1 MMLLLALLLQILAFD
16 AIIDLGCGTYQV
28 GTLKKSAVGNPVDM
42 ILNSQSKRHTPS
54 LVAYDG
60 EVFFVGEYAEIFQ
73 KRKPGLV
80 FSGFTAG
87 VMEDA
92 LNFAL
97 DPDASELSVFKG
109 QPATTLLTALIN
121 HLVYS
126 QINKPNETI
135 DVTLT
140 IPPGLTLPEI
150 SAIRGAIEAVPG
162 VKLLTTVPIPV
173 ATAITYLS
181 SRMGTINR
189 TTVSSMS
196 FVIVD
201 LGYHS
206 TDVSVVEALFKPDST
221 DVQMRVV
228 ATSSLKVG
236 GHAITEALIERYIS
250 PKIPGLS
257 SKKDLR
263 KYKRAYEAI
272 ERGKTALSAN
282 TETHMVVESVLQDGG
297 DLHVTLLRSQL
308 NDLLDE
314 MYNETAMQQFAEL
327 RALVAE
333 KYKDSIFYFYGAA
346 SRALHMQAKMELFF
360 NTSIQKT
367 VNLDEGAIYG
377 AALIAARY
385 GSGHRVS
392 YKFIPSDQT
401 RPQLF
406 YIPNR
411 LTTEESEHLSNNSVT
426 SIPLM
431 RLNPYQRKSIN
442 NEIFPYLDDEFIV
455 SNQTITINLEKEV
468 DVEVDDTDE
477 DMKERAS
484 ESDKASLGDD
494 LDTDVAEGEPFD
506 AVQDSPADTEHSQQQ
521 DQTED
526 IHGDTDLALNETD
539 IAERLKK
546 ALENISLELP
556 EKKKKK
562 VQKTISISPHNI
574 TAKWIS
580 TKTAPFYQ
588 ISISAGDLLSI
599 SCNFYLPEFKQ
610 ESVLSKYSTGSV
622 VKEKDLAQ
630 LEKDISSYN
639 AKIELIIEAL
649 RQYLTYPQSTTANK
663 KQRKDDI
670 QDTRDIR
677 VKFLVNITTD
687 SASIPSINFAA
698 IQVQNWSDYNAELQ
712 DLIKAKKADKKPKA
726 KVKAVDIEF
735 ERKCNVTFSP
745 AFWNGTEVFANGYKL
760 IEDANKVLQNRDH
773 LSHSVN
779 EIESVIYAARDL
791 LEKHP
796 PSKMD
801 EGDVLL
807 YASEGESIVKAIDSA
822 KLFMEELE
830 EKEPCGVN
838 NTCVVERLT
847 STNET
852 VGALRNAMRVVSD
865 RLAHIRCI
873 APLREGFG
881 SYVTDRNYSVNSL
894 KAYSKLLKADIAGE
908 EGAETASIAV
918 SDNIINELAKLNET
932 MNSLNLTMTLN
943 TTVDQLKELRDT
955 ELICRTLTT
964 LDIDSLLK
972 DYQDEEEKLET
983 EKLEAEKEQKNKSWF
998 KKMIGKGGSEIEEK
1012 EKKILYTKDVIRRLK
1027 RAKADCGTFTRSAD
1041 RLRTKIDNV
1050 ADLHKK
1056 ASDLYAS
1063 ITAELQMRPETN
1075 CTVVNETRTDLDKAI
1090 REARWQI
1097 AHTQEIVKNTKLAS
1111 LTNEIRK
1118 MSEKAQNHLSYAKR
1132 LFQLLNSISDVN
1144 LEDISQDVQATLDEL
1159 VILLRRLRIT
1169 TVSEKLLEYL
1179 KNGGIVE
1186 LKERNAFAEEPSEAT
1201 FEEYNSNVT
1210 SVLKAAL
1217 LPSPSI
1223 NETVADMVNKTTT
1236 NTTSTKKE
1244 EL

>member
-1 MMLLLALLLQILAFD
+1 MMLLLALAFQILAFD

-60 EVFFVGEYAEIFQ
+60 EVFFVGEYAEILQ
-73 KRKPGLV
+73 KRIPGLV

-92 LNFAL
+92 LSFAMN
-97 DPDASELSVFKG
+97 PDAPELSIFKG

-121 HLVYS
+121 HLVNS
-126 QINKPNETI
+126 QINRPNETI

-140 IPPGLTLPEI
+140 IPPGLSLPEI

-189 TTVSSMS
+189 TAVSSMS
-196 FVIVD
+196 FVVVD

-236 GHAITEALIERYIS
+236 GHAITKALIEKYVS
-250 PKIPGLS
+250 PQIPGFS
-257 SKKDLR
+257 SNKDLR

-282 TETHMVVESVLQDGG
+282 TETRMVVESVLPDGG
-297 DLHVTLLRSQL
+297 DLHITLTRSQL

-327 RALVAE
+327 RGLVAE

-346 SRALHMQAKMELFF
+346 SRALHMQAKMESFF

-406 YIPNR
+406 YVPNR

-455 SNQTITINLEKEV
+455 SNQTITISLEKEI
-468 DVEVDDTDE
+468 DVEVE
-477 DMKERAS
+477 DIDKGVNENIQ
-484 ESDKASLGDD
+484 ESGEAPLEED
-494 LDTDVAEGEPFD
+494 LDLDIAEGEPFD
-506 AVQDSPADTEHSQQQ
+506 MDADASANDTQPQQP
-521 DQTED
+521 EKMS
-526 IHGDTDLALNETD
+526 GDTDLPLNETE
-539 IAERLKK
+539 ISERLKK
-546 ALENISLELP
+546 ALENISLEIP
-556 EKKKKK
+556 EKKKKT
-562 VQKTISISPHNI
+562 QKTISIAPHNI

-580 TKTAPFYQ
+580 TKTTPFYQ
-588 ISISAGDLLSI
+588 INISAGNLLSI
-599 SCNFYLPEFKQ
+599 DCSFYLPEFKQ
-610 ESVLSKYSTGSV
+610 ESVLSKYSTSSI

-630 LEKDISSYN
+630 LEKDISNYN
-639 AKIELIIEAL
+639 AKIELITEAL
-649 RQYLTYPQSTTANK
+649 KQYLTYPQTTLGK
-663 KQRKDDI
+663 KQRRDEL

-712 DLIKAKKADKKPKA
+712 ELIKAKKLDKKPKA

-745 AFWNGTEVFANGYKL
+745 AFWNGTEVFTNGYKL
-760 IEDANKVLQNRDH
+760 IEDANKVLKNRDH

-796 PSKMD
+796 PSKVD

-807 YASEGESIVKAIDSA
+807 YASEGDLIIKAINSA

-830 EKEPCGVN
+830 DKAPCGVN
-838 NTCVVERLT
+838 NTCVVERLAL
-847 STNET
+847 TNET
-852 VGALRNAMRVVSD
+852 VSTLRNAMKVVSD

-873 APLREGFG
+873 TSLRENFG
-881 SYVTDRNYSVNSL
+881 EYVADRNYSVSSL
-894 KAYSKLLKADIAGE
+894 KAYSRLLKADIGRDE
-908 EGAETASIAV
+908 NNEMAV
-918 SDNIINELAKLNET
+918 ATGHDNTIDEIIKLNET
-932 MNSLNLTMTLN
+932 MNTLNLTMAIN
-943 TTVDQLKELRDT
+943 VTVDQLKELRDT

-964 LDIDSLLK
+964 LDIDSLVK

-983 EKLEAEKEQKNKSWF
+983 EKLEAEKEQKSKSWF

-1012 EKKILYTKDVIRRLK
+1012 ERKILYTKDVIRRLK

-1041 RLRTKIDNV
+1041 RLRTKIDGV
-1050 ADLHKK
+1050 VELYTK
-1056 ASDLYAS
+1056 ASDLYTN

-1075 CTVVNETRTDLDKAI
+1075 CTVVNETRSDLDKSI

-1111 LTNEIRK
+1111 LTNEIRR
-1118 MSEKAQNHLSYAKR
+1118 MNEKAQNHLSYAKR
-1132 LFQLLNSISDVN
+1132 MFQLLGSILDAN
-1144 LEDISQDVQATLDEL
+1144 LEDISQDVQAKIDEL

-1169 TVSEKLLEYL
+1169 TVSEKLLDYL
-1179 KNGGIVE
+1179 KNGGIAE
-1186 LKERNAFAEEPSEAT
+1186 LKERNAFAEEPTEAT

-1217 LPSPSI
+1217 VPSLST
-1223 NETVADMVNKTTT
+1223 NETDASVANKTTDDT
-1236 NTTSTKKE
+1236 ASTKKE

>member
-1 MMLLLALLLQILAFD
+1 MLLLALLLQILAFD

-92 LNFAL
+92 LNFAM

-121 HLVYS
+121 HLVHS
-126 QINKPNETI
+126 QINRPNETI

-196 FVIVD
+196 FVVVD

-236 GHAITEALIERYIS
+236 GHAVTEALIEKYIS
-250 PKIPGLS
+250 PNIPGLS
-257 SKKDLR
+257 FRKDLR

-272 ERGKTALSAN
+272 ERSKTALSAN
-282 TETHMVVESVLQDGG
+282 TETRMVVESVLQDGG

-411 LTTEESEHLSNNSVT
+411 PTTEESEHLSNNSVT

-468 DVEVDDTDE
+468 DVEIDDAAEET
-477 DMKERAS
+477 KGHAL
-484 ESDKASLGDD
+484 ESDETSLGDD

-506 AVQDSPADTEHSQQQ
+506 VAQDPSANSERSEQQGQSEKVYEDTE
-521 DQTED
+521 
-526 IHGDTDLALNETD
+526 LPLNETD

-556 EKKKKK
+556 EKKK
-562 VQKTISISPHNI
+562 VQKTISITPHNI

-580 TKTAPFYQ
+580 TKTTPFYQ
-588 ISISAGDLLSI
+588 INISAGDLLSI
-599 SCNFYLPEFKQ
+599 GCNFYLPEFKQ

-630 LEKDISSYN
+630 LEKDVSNYN
-639 AKIELIIEAL
+639 AKIELITEAL
-649 RQYLTYPQSTTANK
+649 RQYLKYPRPIVTNK
-663 KQRKDDI
+663 KQRKDDM

-712 DLIKAKKADKKPKA
+712 ELIKAKKTDKKPKA

-735 ERKCNVTFSP
+735 ERRCNVTFSP

-760 IEDANKVLQNRDH
+760 IEDANKVLQNRNH

-852 VGALRNAMRVVSD
+852 VSALRNAMKVVSD
-865 RLAHIRCI
+865 RLAHIKCI
-873 APLREGFG
+873 VPLRESFG
-881 SYVTDRNYSVNSL
+881 SYIADRNYSVNSL
-894 KAYSKLLKADIAGE
+894 RAYSRLLKADTAGE
-908 EGAETASIAV
+908 EGTEAANIAV
-918 SDNIINELAKLNET
+918 SDNVISELAKLNET

-943 TTVDQLKELRDT
+943 TTVDQLRELRDT
-955 ELICRTLTT
+955 ELICRTMTT
-964 LDIDSLLK
+964 LDIDSLVK

-1027 RAKADCGTFTRSAD
+1027 RAKIDCGTFTRSAD

-1056 ASDLYAS
+1056 ASDLYAN

-1118 MSEKAQNHLSYAKR
+1118 LNEKAQNHLSYAKT
-1132 LFQLLNSISDVN
+1132 LFQLLRSISDVN
-1144 LEDISQDVQATLDEL
+1144 LEDITQDVQGKLDEL
-1159 VILLRRLRIT
+1159 VILLRRLRVT

-1179 KNGGIVE
+1179 KNGGITE

-1217 LPSPSI
+1217 LPSPSA
-1223 NETVADMVNKTTT
+1223 NETVADTANKTAI
-1236 NTTSTKKE
+1236 NATSTKKE

>member
-1 MMLLLALLLQILAFD
+1 MLLPVLIFQILAFD

-60 EVFFVGEYAEIFQ
+60 EVFFVGEYAESYQ
-73 KRKPGLV
+73 KRMPGLV

-87 VMEDA
+87 VMDDA
-92 LNFAL
+92 LRFAMN
-97 DPDASELSVFKG
+97 PDAPELTVFKG

-121 HLVYS
+121 HLVHS

-140 IPPGLTLPEI
+140 IPPGLSLPEI

-189 TTVSSMS
+189 TVVSSMS
-196 FVIVD
+196 FVVVD

-236 GHAITEALIERYIS
+236 GHAVTEALIERYIS
-250 PKIPGLS
+250 PKIPGFS

-272 ERGKTALSAN
+272 ERGKTSLSAN
-282 TETHMVVESVLQDGG
+282 TETRMVVESVLQDGG
-297 DLHVTLLRSQL
+297 DLHITLMRSQL
-308 NDLLDE
+308 NDILDE
-314 MYNETAMQQFAEL
+314 MYNETAMQQFIEL
-327 RALVAE
+327 RTLVAE

-346 SRALHMQAKMELFF
+346 SRALHMQAKMESFF

-411 LTTEESEHLSNNSVT
+411 LTTEESEHLNNNSVT

-442 NEIFPYLDDEFIV
+442 NEIFPYSDDEFVI
-455 SNQTITINLEKEV
+455 SNQTITISLEKEIDIEV
-468 DVEVDDTDE
+468 KDTSEKIRNQTSESGEASPEENMDIDVE
-477 DMKERAS
+477 
-484 ESDKASLGDD
+484 
-494 LDTDVAEGEPFD
+494 EGEPFEID
-506 AVQDSPADTEHSQQQ
+506 QDSTTGDPQQKPSENALNNTE
-521 DQTED
+521 
-526 IHGDTDLALNETD
+526 LPFNETD
-539 IAERLKK
+539 FTEKFKK

-556 EKKKKK
+556 EKEKK
-562 VQKTISISPHNI
+562 VQKSISIAPHNI
-574 TAKWIS
+574 SAKWIS
-580 TKTAPFYQ
+580 TKTTPFYQ
-588 ISISAGDLLSI
+588 INISAGDLLSI
-599 SCNFYLPEFKQ
+599 DCNFYLPEFKQ
-610 ESVLSKYSTGSV
+610 ESILGKYSASSV

-630 LEKDISSYN
+630 LEKDVSNYN
-639 AKIELIIEAL
+639 AKIELITEAL
-649 RQYLTYPQSTTANK
+649 KQYLTYPQPISNK
-663 KQRKDDI
+663 KQRRDEL

-698 IQVQNWSDYNAELQ
+698 IQVQNWSDYNAELR
-712 DLIKAKKADKKPKA
+712 DLIKAKKTDKKPKA

-735 ERKCNVTFSP
+735 ERKCNVKFSP
-745 AFWNGTEVFANGYKL
+745 AFWNGTEIFANGYKL
-760 IEDANKVLQNRDH
+760 IDDANKVLKNRDH

-796 PSKMD
+796 PSKVD

-807 YASEGESIVKAIDSA
+807 YVSEGESIVKAIDSA
-822 KLFMEELE
+822 KIFMEELE

-838 NTCVVERLT
+838 NTCVVERLAL
-847 STNET
+847 TNET
-852 VGALRNAMRVVSD
+852 VSTLRDAMKLVSD

-873 APLREGFG
+873 TPLRENFG
-881 SYVTDRNYSVNSL
+881 SYVTDRNYTVSNLV
-894 KAYSKLLKADIAGE
+894 AYSKLLKTDIINDEANDGTNTSW
-908 EGAETASIAV
+908 G
-918 SDNIINELAKLNET
+918 DNIINEMVNLNET
-932 MNSLNLTMTLN
+932 MTALNLTI
-943 TTVDQLKELRDT
+943 TVNVTRDQLKELRDT
-955 ELICRTLTT
+955 KLICNTMTT
-964 LDIDSLLK
+964 LDIDSLVK

-983 EKLEAEKEQKNKSWF
+983 EKLAAEKEQKNKSWF
-998 KKMIGKGGSEIEEK
+998 KKMIGKGDSEIEEK

-1027 RAKADCGTFTRSAD
+1027 RGKADCGTFTRSAD
-1041 RLRTKIDNV
+1041 RLKVKIDNV
-1050 ADLHKK
+1050 VDLHKK
-1056 ASDLYAS
+1056 ASELYAN
-1063 ITAELQMRPETN
+1063 ITTELKMRPETN
-1075 CTVVNETRTDLDKAI
+1075 CTTVNETRTDLDKAI

-1111 LTNEIRK
+1111 LTTEIRK
-1118 MSEKAQNHLSYAKR
+1118 MNEKAQNHLSYAKR
-1132 LFQLLNSISDVN
+1132 LFQLLSTISTAN
-1144 LEDISQDVQATLDEL
+1144 LEDISKDIQATIDEL

-1169 TVSEKLLEYL
+1169 TVSEKLLEYF
-1179 KNGGIVE
+1179 KNGGIEE
-1186 LKERNAFAEEPSEAT
+1186 LRERNAFTEEPSEAT

-1217 LPSPSI
+1217 LPSPI
-1223 NETVADMVNKTTT
+1223 TNETIASEVNKTTD
-1236 NTTSTKKE
+1236 NTTNTKKE

>member
-1 MMLLLALLLQILAFD
+1 MMLLLTLVLQILAFD

-60 EVFFVGEYAEIFQ
+60 EVFFVGEYAESYQ
-73 KRKPGLV
+73 KRMPGLV

-92 LNFAL
+92 LRFAMN
-97 DPDASELSVFKG
+97 PDAPELSVFRG

-121 HLVYS
+121 HLVHS
-126 QINKPNETI
+126 QINRPNETI

-140 IPPGLTLPEI
+140 IPPGLSLPEI

-189 TTVSSMS
+189 TVVSSMS

-221 DVQMRVV
+221 DIQMRVV

-236 GHAITEALIERYIS
+236 GHAVTEALIERYIS
-250 PKIPGLS
+250 PKIPGFS
-257 SKKDLR
+257 PKKDLR

-272 ERGKTALSAN
+272 ERGKTSLSAN
-282 TETHMVVESVLQDGG
+282 TETRMVVESVLQDGS
-297 DLHVTLLRSQL
+297 DLHVTLMRSQL

-346 SRALHMQAKMELFF
+346 SRALHMQAKMESFF

-411 LTTEESEHLSNNSVT
+411 LTTEESEHLSNNSLT

-442 NEIFPYLDDEFIV
+442 NEIFPYSDDEFIV
-455 SNQTITINLEKEV
+455 SNQTITISLEKEIDIEV
-468 DVEVDDTDE
+468 EDTNNDTKAQPSNSGETSPGEDPDIDVE
-477 DMKERAS
+477 
-484 ESDKASLGDD
+484 
-494 LDTDVAEGEPFD
+494 EGEPFEVD
-506 AVQDSPADTEHSQQQ
+506 QDSSTGDAQQQ
-521 DQTED
+521 APENISGNTE
-526 IHGDTDLALNETD
+526 LPFNETEF
-539 IAERLKK
+539 AEKLKK
-546 ALENISLELP
+546 ALENVSIELP
-556 EKKKKK
+556 EKKKKT
-562 VQKTISISPHNI
+562 QKSISISPHNI

-588 ISISAGDLLSI
+588 INISAGDLLSI
-599 SCNFYLPEFKQ
+599 DCNFYLPEFKQ
-610 ESVLSKYSTGSV
+610 ESLLGKYSAGSI

-630 LEKDISSYN
+630 LEKDISGYN
-639 AKIELIIEAL
+639 AKIELITEAL
-649 RQYLTYPQSTTANK
+649 RQYITYPHPTAGK
-663 KQRKDDI
+663 KQRKDET

-677 VKFLVNITTD
+677 IKFLVNITTD

-712 DLIKAKKADKKPKA
+712 DLIKAKKTDKKPKA

-735 ERKCNVTFSP
+735 ERRCNIKFSP
-745 AFWNGTEVFANGYKL
+745 AFWNGTEVFTNGYKL
-760 IEDANKVLQNRDH
+760 IDDANKILKNRDH

-796 PSKMD
+796 PSKVD

-807 YASEGESIVKAIDSA
+807 YASEGESIVKAINSA

-830 EKEPCGVN
+830 EKAPCGVN
-838 NTCVVERLT
+838 NTCVVERL
-847 STNET
+847 SLTNET
-852 VGALRNAMRVVSD
+852 VSTLREAMKLVSD

-873 APLREGFG
+873 TPLRENFG
-881 SYVTDRNYSVNSL
+881 GYVKDRNYTVNSL
-894 KAYSKLLKADIAGE
+894 KAYSRLLKTDIAKE
-908 EGAETASIAV
+908 ESTEATNASS
-918 SDNIINELAKLNET
+918 SDNIINEMVNLNET
-932 MNSLNLTMTLN
+932 MNSLNSTMTLN
-943 TTVDQLKELRDT
+943 VTLDQLKELRDT
-955 ELICRTLTT
+955 ELICNTMTT
-964 LDIDSLLK
+964 LDIDSLVK

-998 KKMIGKGGSEIEEK
+998 KKMIGRGGSEIEEK

-1027 RAKADCGTFTRSAD
+1027 RGKADCSTFTRSAD
-1041 RLRTKIDNV
+1041 RLKIKIDSV
-1050 ADLHKK
+1050 VDLHKK
-1056 ASDLYAS
+1056 ASELHTN
-1063 ITAELQMRPETN
+1063 ITTELQMRPETN
-1075 CTVVNETRTDLDKAI
+1075 CTVINETRTDLDKAI

-1118 MSEKAQNHLSYAKR
+1118 MNEKAQNHLSYAKR
-1132 LFQLLNSISDVN
+1132 LFQLLSAISSAN
-1144 LEDISQDVQATLDEL
+1144 LEEIPKDAQANVDEL
-1159 VILLRRLRIT
+1159 AILLRRLRIT
-1169 TVSEKLLEYL
+1169 TVPEKLLEYF
-1179 KNGGIVE
+1179 KNGGIAE
-1186 LKERNAFAEEPSEAT
+1186 LREHNAFVEEPSEAT
-1201 FEEYNSNVT
+1201 FEEYNANIT

-1217 LPSPSI
+1217 LPSPPT
-1223 NETVADMVNKTTT
+1223 NETVAGEANKTID
-1236 NTTSTKKE
+1236 NTTSAKKE